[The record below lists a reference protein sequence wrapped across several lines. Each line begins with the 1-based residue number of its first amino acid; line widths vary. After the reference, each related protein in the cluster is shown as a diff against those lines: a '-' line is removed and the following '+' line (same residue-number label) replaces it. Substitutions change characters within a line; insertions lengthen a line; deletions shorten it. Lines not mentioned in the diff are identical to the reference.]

1 MAEAFVV
8 GVGLGVL
15 TYPYYQGLVPPP
27 PGANFSQKWAHRDRI
42 SSSIRSPHTS
52 ASAAAGRSGPIL
64 PPEEGAS
71 GLLTRENA
79 VDRLFTVFLRCGLM
93 AAPSL

>member
-1 MAEAFVV
+1 VSTNAPIIGDRMRLPPDADGTVLRGRVSSLTRRSPVTAMAEAFVV

-42 SSSIRSPHTS
+42 QLYSFPTHQCQRRS
-52 ASAAAGRSGPIL
+52 R
-64 PPEEGAS
+64 
-71 GLLTRENA
+71 
-79 VDRLFTVFLRCGLM
+79 TV
-93 AAPSL
+93 